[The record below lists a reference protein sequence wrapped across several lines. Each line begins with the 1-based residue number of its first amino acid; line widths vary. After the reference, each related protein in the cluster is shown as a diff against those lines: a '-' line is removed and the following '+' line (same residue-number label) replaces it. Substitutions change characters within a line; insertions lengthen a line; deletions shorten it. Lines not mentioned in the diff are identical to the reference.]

1 MDRSAIEVE
10 NERLRLSWN
19 WMPEAHLATYLGVM
33 EQDQRI
39 NTHSILTRALLAD
52 TLWPGMFD
60 GLINEEL
67 RFGVVM
73 TWLLEQVK
81 SGRDRFKLIDDMCS
95 PTRAAAFPT
104 VMQETVAWL
113 QTSSCPIT
121 DYASEALMHVPLDQP
136 HSYLS
141 ESALNTFMMLW
152 SSQLA
157 DLRADRITVIEIACG
172 SGNDYKAIRD
182 FGLAAHISY
191 SGFDISWKNVRNA
204 QVLFPGVNFF
214 EASVL
219 DSGLLDNAFDYAF
232 VHDLLGH
239 LSPDG
244 MELALTEIMRIVR
257 KEAWIHCYNAA
268 DIKCHE
274 IRPFKLYFRNRLSI
288 PKFVESLE
296 KCGAS
301 VDVIDI
307 STMLNRKFGFVP
319 NYTASSVS
327 FIARKKESGG

>member
-19 WMPEAHLATYLGVM
+19 WMPAAHLATYLGVM

-39 NTHSILTRALLAD
+39 NTQSILTRALLAD

-81 SGRDRFKLIDDMCS
+81 SGRDRFKLI
-95 PTRAAAFPT
+95 
-104 VMQETVAWL
+104 
-113 QTSSCPIT
+113 
-121 DYASEALMHVPLDQP
+121 YASEALMYMPLDQS

-191 SGFDISWKNVRNA
+191 SGFDISWKNVHNA

-219 DSGLLDNAFDYAF
+219 DSGLPDSACDYAF

-274 IRPFKLYFRNRLSI
+274 IRPFDLYFRNRLSI
-288 PKFVESLE
+288 PKFVQSLE

-307 STMLNRKFGFVP
+307 STMLNQKFGYVP

-327 FIARKKESGG
+327 FIARKKDSGG